1 MEEKFT
7 VPYCRKILG
16 NAGNKLSDQQL
27 ETIRDTFIAF
37 SDYVI
42 DSEIEK
48 LRLRKNEKTYENQK
62 INP

>member
-7 VPYCRKILG
+7 ISHCRKILG
-16 NAGNKLSDQQL
+16 VAGNRLSDQEV

-42 DSEIEK
+42 ESEIEK
-48 LRLRKNEKTYENQK
+48 LRLRKNENTYENQK
-62 INP
+62 INT